1 MLARIHEEMLD
12 SISHLDEATQN
23 KVVMA
28 YVKYQLYNEEP
39 SKDDVLVYS
48 IFKAKQFDLDGVKND
63 IKASVENWKKGGRP
77 VKDFENKQK
86 PKHNLK
92 QPNDN
97 LKETEKEKEKEKEIE
112 KENINN
118 NLSPIGDKEQSSYWD
133 ENINKCLEIIK
144 KFNWWISDWTQKE
157 QRIYWKNLIWKL
169 KEIDSVKNWNY
180 TRDQVLETILQIVS
194 QNTYHAQ
201 KIAWPKKIYY
211 ELWWLM
217 QICKSEFAKKKKQEI
232 PFIPWIW

>member
-97 LKETEKEKEKEKEIE
+97 LKETEK
-112 KENINN
+112 
-118 NLSPIGDKEQSSYWD
+118 
-133 ENINKCLEIIK
+133 
-144 KFNWWISDWTQKE
+144 
-157 QRIYWKNLIWKL
+157 
-169 KEIDSVKNWNY
+169 
-180 TRDQVLETILQIVS
+180 
-194 QNTYHAQ
+194 
-201 KIAWPKKIYY
+201 
-211 ELWWLM
+211 
-217 QICKSEFAKKKKQEI
+217 
-232 PFIPWIW
+232 